1 MAHDGDKDLSI
12 GELSRRT
19 GVKVTTIRFYE
30 SIGLLPEPP
39 RSSGDRRLYNSVHER
54 RLAFVRHARE
64 LGFEMADIRTLL
76 ELSDTPDM
84 PCGRADEIARGHLAS
99 IDEKIGKLTAL
110 REELVRMT
118 DACANTQVASCRVIE
133 ALAEPTLHG

>member
-1 MAHDGDKDLSI
+1 MASERDADLSI

-30 SIGLLPEPP
+30 SIGLVPEPP
-39 RSSGDRRLYNSVHER
+39 RSPGDRRLYNGVHER

-110 REELVRMT
+110 REELGRMT
-118 DACANTQVASCRVIE
+118 DACANTRVATCRVIE
-133 ALAEPTLHG
+133 ALAES